1 MLMGVIILGIFAV
14 QIKRAFSSSDLDKLT
29 ILKG

>member
-1 MLMGVIILGIFAV
+1 MGVIILGIFV
-14 QIKRAFSSSDLDKLT
+14 IQIKKSFASSDLDKLT

>member
-1 MLMGVIILGIFAV
+1 MGVIILGIFLV
-14 QIKRAFSSSDLDKLT
+14 QIKKSFSSSDLDKLT